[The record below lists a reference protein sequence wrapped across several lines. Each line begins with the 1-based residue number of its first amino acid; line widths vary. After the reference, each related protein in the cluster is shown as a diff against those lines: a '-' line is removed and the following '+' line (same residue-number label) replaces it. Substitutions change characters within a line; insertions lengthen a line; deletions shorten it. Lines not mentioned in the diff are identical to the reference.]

1 MLDNL
6 RVFHK
11 ILVIVGVL
19 GLAIVALSTFSI
31 LSFQVLDEEMD
42 LIAQSGQ
49 STLLAARLNTNVQAM
64 NAIQAVAAID
74 TTPTALQ
81 AAEEGLQTERK
92 LFNQRLAKI
101 RELNPDADSRVL
113 IDAIAVKEE
122 AFARS
127 STAVLAA
134 ARAGSEEL
142 VTLSRTSASAAAAA
156 REAVRVF
163 FKREEDRQAQTNRE
177 ADEMARLRSILLVS
191 SSAIVLIVGI
201 GLGAL
206 IAQRGVSRPL
216 RACVEEV
223 HSLAK
228 GDLSISIA
236 GTERKDELGEVAT
249 ALLTLRDQLRHNQEL
264 EAAAAR
270 ENEAKIRRA
279 ILMGELVAEFNR
291 TAKATLQDVSNA
303 SGELGQTSTALERD
317 AQDTGTRATTVAA
330 AANEAAVNVD
340 TVAAAVEELSSS
352 ISEISRQVGHSI
364 ESSAQA
370 VQAAD
375 RAASSVRILS
385 KAAADI
391 STVVGLITDIASQ
404 TNLLALNATIE
415 AARAGEAGK
424 GFAVVAGEVKTLANQ
439 TGRATED
446 ITRQVEA
453 VQAQTNDVV
462 TALDEVIASIHGME
476 HVASQIA
483 AAVEEQNAATHEIA
497 RNIEQAAL
505 GTGEVSANIN
515 GIQDAASRNGNGATQ
530 VRQSSERLTRV
541 AETLRHAVEGFL
553 TSIQRT

>member
-1 MLDNL
+1 MLENF

-11 ILVIVGVL
+11 ILSIVGVL
-19 GLAIVALSTFSI
+19 GLAIAGVSAFSI
-31 LSFQVLDEEMD
+31 LSLQNLGDEMD
-42 LIAQSGQ
+42 LIDHSGQ

-64 NAIQAVAAID
+64 NAIQAMAALAP
-74 TTPTALQ
+74 TPAALKESE
-81 AAEEGLQTERK
+81 AALSTEQS
-92 LFNQRLAKI
+92 LFRQRMVQI
-101 RELNPDADSRVL
+101 REANPDPESRSL
-113 IDAIAVKEE
+113 IDAISVKAD
-122 AFARS
+122 AFERS
-127 STAVLAA
+127 AAAVLAA
-134 ARAGSEEL
+134 ARQGDPNLAL
-142 VTLSRTSASAAAAA
+142 LAQAAAKDASAT

-163 FKREEDRQAQTNRE
+163 FKQQETRQAQTAKD
-177 ADEMARLRSILLVS
+177 ADEMARQSTILLVIT
-191 SSAIVLIVGI
+191 SAIVLAIGVG
-201 GLGAL
+201 LSAL
-206 IAQRGVSRPL
+206 IAQKGVARPL
-216 RACVEEV
+216 GICVAEV

-228 GDLSISIA
+228 GDLDIA
-236 GTERKDELGEVAT
+236 IDGTERKDELGEVAT
-249 ALLTLRDQLRHNQEL
+249 ALVTLRDQLRANRAL
-264 EAAAAR
+264 EEQAAR
-270 ENEAKIRRA
+270 DSEAKIRRA
-279 ILMGELVAEFNR
+279 AMMGDLVAEFDR
-291 TAKATLQDVSNA
+291 TAKATLQNVSNA

-317 AQDTGTRATTVAA
+317 AQDTGSRAATVAA

-352 ISEISRQVGHSI
+352 ISEISRQVTHSI

-375 RAASSVRILS
+375 RAAGSVRVLS

-391 STVVGLITDIASQ
+391 SAVVGLITDIASQ

-462 TALDEVIASIHGME
+462 SALDDVIASIRGME

-497 RNIEQAAL
+497 RNIEQAAV

-515 GIQDAASRNGNGATQ
+515 GIQDAASRNGTGATQ
-530 VRQSSERLTRV
+530 VRQSSERLTQV
-541 AETLRHAVEGFL
+541 ATTLRNAVEGFL
-553 TSIQRT
+553 SSIQRV